1 MRSCLPFLVSV
12 FLLTLS
18 SLQAQLLPFSS
29 MQEER
34 VLTRVRIAG
43 MKSLSEEEAL
53 SLVGARL
60 EHVRTQPPSA
70 SRADDAAFMVQ
81 RLFRTYGFSQCQV
94 TWKFFG
100 KNSVQLIVTEG
111 PRQLLGDVRIDGT
124 DRKNAAQLSKLYEVP
139 AQKRA
144 NGIQGRPPFIQDD
157 IAAGLELIISDFH
170 SRGYWNATAEV
181 RSQSVNP
188 SNGRTDLVIATNPG
202 ALHYI
207 SEPTVVG
214 ITKRSDALTGDA
226 RTFIGQPAS
235 TASINGMRSA
245 VETFYRQRG
254 FTEAKIL
261 MTSKIENG
269 RFIPGFIIEEG
280 KSFQLGTFT
289 FEGLGKTKLNRI
301 RRRFSDLEQKTLDNT
316 VVDKRLREMMATGA
330 FESVRMETR
339 EREGNVLDATLH
351 FVEADARGY
360 TVSAGFGSYEGPI
373 LGVSYYDR
381 NYRGMMMNLSSG
393 FEITARSLLG
403 EVGLTDPWLFGSDVK
418 GNLRLFMLS
427 GLNEGYTTW
436 KAGGEVGTSWQAS
449 EHYLL
454 DLRAGWSF
462 VNTNEDGIPSN
473 LLGETVYA
481 NPFIR
486 FNQRFDYRD
495 SKVLPTKGW
504 NAEFPIEIGAAMGE
518 VSTTYFKSEL
528 SGAWRHP
535 LGEEAQIAL
544 GARAGLLM
552 ASGATN
558 DLPIDLRY
566 FLGGPRSVRSYS
578 EREMGPR
585 SRTGYPVGGEG
596 YWVANAEYIR
606 SVAGPMKVVGFVDAG
621 SLSRTWENIG
631 SSSPDIAAGL
641 GLRFDLPVGPV
652 RLEYGHNLT
661 KDPGE
666 PSGAWHFAIGIAF

>member
-1 MRSCLPFLVSV
+1 MKSRFPLVI
-12 FLLTLS
+12 LLLVLTVLS
-18 SLQAQLLPFSS
+18 APGQLLSGL
-29 MQEER
+29 EER
-34 VLTRVRIAG
+34 KHLTQVRIAG
-43 MKSLSEEEAL
+43 MRSLTEDEAL
-53 SLVGARL
+53 ELVGARL
-60 EHVRTQPPSA
+60 EHVRSQPPSA

-100 KNSVQLIVTEG
+100 RNSVQLIVTEG
-111 PRQLLGDVRIDGT
+111 PRQLLGEVRIEGA
-124 DRKNAAQLSKLYEVP
+124 DRKTAQMLGRLYEVP
-139 AQKRA
+139 ARKRS

-157 IAAGLELIISDFH
+157 VAAGLELILSDFH
-170 SRGYWNATAEV
+170 SRGYWAATAV
-181 RSQSVNP
+181 LKSQSVNP
-188 SNGRTDLVIATNPG
+188 SSGATDLVIATDPG
-202 ALHYI
+202 PLHLI
-207 SEPTVVG
+207 GEPTVTGVSGRGDELAGTARAFVG
-214 ITKRSDALTGDA
+214 R
-226 RTFIGQPAS
+226 PAD
-235 TASINGMRSA
+235 TAAVNGLRAA

-261 MTSKIENG
+261 MTSRIDGG
-269 RFIPGFIIEEG
+269 RFVPGFIIEEG
-280 KSFQLGTFT
+280 RSFKLGSFIY
-289 FEGLGKTKLNRI
+289 EGLEKTRQSRI
-301 RRRFSDLEQKTLDNT
+301 RRRFAALERKTLDNT

-330 FESVRMETR
+330 FESVRMETT
-339 EREGNVLDATLH
+339 EREGNILDATLH

-373 LGVSYYDR
+373 LGLSYYDH

-403 EVGLTDPWLFGSDVK
+403 EVSLTDPWLFGEDVK
-418 GNLRLFMLS
+418 GSVRLFMLS

-436 KAGGEVGTSWQAS
+436 KAGGEAAASWQAS
-449 EHYLL
+449 EHYAL

-486 FNQRFDYRD
+486 FNQRLDFRD
-495 SKVLPTKGW
+495 NKVLPTRGW
-504 NAEFPIEIGAAMGE
+504 NAEFPVEIGAAMGE
-518 VSTTYFKSEL
+518 VSTTYVKSEL

-535 LGEEAQIAL
+535 LGDEAQIAL

-552 ASGATN
+552 ASGNPN

-566 FLGGPRSVRSYS
+566 FLGGPRSVRSYA

-585 SRTGYPVGGEG
+585 SRTGYPIGGEAF
-596 YWVANAEYIR
+596 WVANAEYIR
-606 SVAGPMKVVGFVDAG
+606 SVAGPMKLVGFVDAG
-621 SLSRTWENIG
+621 ALSRTSG
-631 SSSPDIAAGL
+631 SLGSATPDIAAGL

-661 KDPGE
+661 RDDGE

>member
-1 MRSCLPFLVSV
+1 MTARFQFVILLL
-12 FLLTLS
+12 LLTFTS
-18 SLQAQLLPFSS
+18 APGQLLQGLEQRKF
-29 MQEER
+29 
-34 VLTRVRIAG
+34 LTQVRIAG
-43 MKSLSEEEAL
+43 MKTLSEDEAL
-53 SLVGARL
+53 ELVGARL
-60 EHVRTQPPSA
+60 EHVRLQPPSA

-111 PRQLLGDVRIDGT
+111 PRQLLGEVRIEGT
-124 DRKNAAQLSKLYEVP
+124 DKKNALHLSKLYEEP
-139 AQKRA
+139 AQKRS

-157 IAAGLELIISDFH
+157 VAAGIDLIISDFH
-170 SRGYWNATAEV
+170 SRGYWTATASV
-181 RSQSVNP
+181 KSQTVNP
-188 SNGRTDLVIATNPG
+188 ATGNTELVISTNPG
-202 ALHYI
+202 PLHLI
-207 SEPTVVG
+207 GEPTVVG
-214 ITKRSDALTGDA
+214 ITKRSDALSGDA
-226 RTFIGQPAS
+226 RKFIGQAAD
-235 TASINGMRSA
+235 TGAVNGIRAA

-254 FTEAKIL
+254 FTEAKIF
-261 MTSKIENG
+261 MTSRIENG
-269 RFIPGFIIEEG
+269 RFIPGFTIEEG
-280 KSFQLGTFT
+280 KSFQLGKFS
-289 FEGLGKTKLNRI
+289 FEGLEKTRLNRI
-301 RRRFSDLEQKTLDNT
+301 RRRFVDLEGKTLDNT

-330 FESVRMETR
+330 FESVRMETK
-339 EREGNVLDATLH
+339 ERDGNVLDATLH
-351 FVEADARGY
+351 FVETDARGY

-403 EVGLTDPWLFGSDVK
+403 EVGLTDPWLFGQDVK
-418 GNLRLFMLS
+418 GNVRLFMLS

-436 KAGGEVGTSWQAS
+436 KAGGEAGASWQAS
-449 EHYLL
+449 EHYAL
-454 DLRAGWSF
+454 DLRAGWAF

-486 FNQRFDYRD
+486 FNQRLDYRD

-518 VSTTYFKSEL
+518 VSTTYVKSEL

-535 LGEEAQIAL
+535 LGDDALLAL
-544 GARAGLLM
+544 GARAGFLM
-552 ASGATN
+552 ASGNTN

-585 SRTGYPVGGEG
+585 SRTGYPIGGEG

-606 SVAGPMKVVGFVDAG
+606 SVAGPMKLVGFVDTG
-621 SLSRTWENIG
+621 SLSRTAESLG
-631 SSSPDIAAGL
+631 SAAPDVAVGL

-661 KDPGE
+661 RDPGE

>member
-1 MRSCLPFLVSV
+1 MRSLFHFTILLL
-12 FLLTLS
+12 LLTFQS
-18 SLQAQLLPFSS
+18 ASAQLLPRPLQQGKRF
-29 MQEER
+29 
-34 VLTRVRIAG
+34 LTEVRIAG
-43 MKSLSEEEAL
+43 MKTLSEEEAL
-53 SLVGARL
+53 DLVGARL
-60 EHVRTQPPSA
+60 EQVRTQPPSA

-111 PRQLLGDVRIDGT
+111 PRQLLGEVRIEGT
-124 DRKNAAQLSKLYEVP
+124 DKKNALLLSKLYEVP

-157 IAAGLELIISDFH
+157 VAAGLDLIISDFH
-170 SRGYWNATAEV
+170 SRGYWTATAAV
-181 RSQSVNP
+181 KSQSVNP
-188 SNGRTDLVIATNPG
+188 TTGNTELVISTNPG
-202 ALHYI
+202 PLHVI

-214 ITKRSDALTGDA
+214 ITKRSAALSGDA
-226 RTFIGQPAS
+226 RKFIGQAAD
-235 TASINGMRSA
+235 TGAVNGIRAA

-254 FTEAKIL
+254 FTEAKIF
-261 MTSKIENG
+261 MTSRIESG
-269 RFIPGFIIEEG
+269 RFIPGFTIEEG
-280 KSFQLGTFT
+280 KSFQLGRFS
-289 FEGLGKTKLNRI
+289 FEGLEKTKLHRI
-301 RRRFSDLEQKTLDNT
+301 QRRFVDLEGKTLDNT

-330 FESVRMETR
+330 FGSVRMKTK
-339 EREGNVLDATLH
+339 ERDGNVLDATLH
-351 FVEADARGY
+351 FVETDAKGY

-393 FEITARSLLG
+393 FEFTARSLLG
-403 EVGLTDPWLFGSDVK
+403 EVGLTDPWLFGQDVK
-418 GNLRLFMLS
+418 GSVRLFMLS

-436 KAGGEVGTSWQAS
+436 KAGGEASASWQPS
-449 EHYLL
+449 EHYFL

-462 VNTNEDGIPSN
+462 VNSNEDGIPSN
-473 LLGETVYA
+473 LLGETVYQ
-481 NPFIR
+481 NPYIR
-486 FNQRFDYRD
+486 FNQRLDYRD
-495 SKVLPTKGW
+495 NKVLPTKGW
-504 NAEFPIEIGAAMGE
+504 NVEFPIEIGAAIGE
-518 VSTTYFKSEL
+518 VSSTYVKSEL

-535 LGEEAQIAL
+535 LGEDAQIAL
-544 GARAGLLM
+544 GARAALLM
-552 ASGATN
+552 ASGDAN
-558 DLPIDLRY
+558 ELPIDLRY
-566 FLGGPRSVRSYS
+566 FLGGPRSVRSYA

-606 SVAGPMKVVGFVDAG
+606 SIAGPMKLVGFVDAG
-621 SLSRTWENIG
+621 SLSRTRDKVG
-631 SSSPDIAAGL
+631 SATPDVAVGL

-652 RLEYGHNLT
+652 RLEYGHSLT